1 MTRGLQL
8 LTGILTTLFCLSAEA
23 WLSAQEFQYQ
33 EPRVEYTIDYAG
45 LEFAIPTLDELLPE
59 DELPAPEPPQ
69 LQLASNPRE
78 LPPLPDLP
86 EVPDVPDADTG
97 EPVAAPEELPP
108 AGGDQ
113 PAAEIVAEVIE
124 SESAVADEIG
134 LRDYGWLDLVPYGY
148 YAHMDYWL
156 GEAKWTNS
164 LELGLNGQTGNTE
177 SLSLRGGTRLKR
189 EGKYTTTSANLRHLR
204 TSNQGIRTQ
213 NNAIMDSRIELPFK
227 AFDRWHLFETNFLE
241 FDEFKVFDL
250 RVAVNGGLGYKIIKT
265 ESTDFTMSVG
275 SGFSREYGGLN
286 EEMVPEGMMGWTL
299 NQQFTSRH
307 SIEGKYEIFP
317 DWGDFSNYRSV
328 GEFAY
333 KVMLD
338 EDNRLS
344 MKFSVVNRYDSSS
357 DGTDKNDLDYA
368 VLLLW
373 KN

>member
-8 LTGILTTLFCLSAEA
+8 LTGMLATLLCLGADA

-45 LEFAIPTLDELLPE
+45 LEFAIPPLEELLPE
-59 DELPAPEPPQ
+59 EDLPAPEKPRIQ
-69 LQLASNPRE
+69 LVGHERGWPE
-78 LPPLPDLP
+78 LPPLPDVP
-86 EVPDVPDADTG
+86 EAKV
-97 EPVAAPEELPP
+97 EELPP
-108 AGGDQ
+108 AEADK
-113 PAAEIVAEVIE
+113 PAEEIVAEVVE
-124 SESAVADEIG
+124 EKKEEKPEAVQEEIG
-134 LRDYGWLDLVPYGY
+134 LRDYGWLDMVPYGY

-156 GEAKWTNS
+156 GEAKWNNS
-164 LELGLNGQTGNTE
+164 LELGINGQTGNTE
-177 SLSLRGGTRLKR
+177 SLSLRGGARLRR
-189 EGKYTTTSANLRHLR
+189 EGKYTTTSANVRHLR
-204 TSNQGIRTQ
+204 TSNRGIRTQ
-213 NNAIMDSRIELPFK
+213 NNAIMDSRFELPFK
-227 AFDRWHLFETNFLE
+227 TFDRWHLFETNFLE

-250 RVAVNGGLGYKIIKT
+250 RLAVNGGLGYKIIKT
-265 ESTDFTMSVG
+265 DATDFTMSVG
-275 SGFSREYGGLN
+275 SGFSREYGSPN

-317 DWGDFSNYRSV
+317 DWGDFSQYRSV

-344 MKFSVVNRYDSSS
+344 MKFSVVNRFDSSS
-357 DGTDKNDLDYA
+357 NGTEKNDMDYA